1 VIETLA
7 YYLCVVGFAGFG
19 YKLVEARR
27 SQPVRT
33 MWFLAGFGICIA
45 TGILVLTP
53 AMAELAGPGPVAEWV
68 LTLAGDELKLGAIG
82 FAVAFTQ
89 SVWRGDGARLAP
101 HALFTGATMVVLA
114 VCFALSEPARV
125 GSDTVFSP
133 ATLLFALGDKVVFL
147 LYSLVSLGLL
157 VVVFARSARHAEP
170 GPLRTGLWL
179 LVVGVGAAFAWTFW
193 DVDDV
198 RRLAETARIG
208 AREDLPSSVL
218 AATTVGFVAAGA
230 TLSAWAPAVSSVLG
244 RVRAYRAYR
253 RIEPLWTALRAAVPG
268 IALDPD
274 RELAGGAE
282 FALYRR
288 VIEIRDGHLALR
300 AHFDPHLPA
309 RAETAARR
317 AGIREAEVAPTVEAV
332 TLAAAIEASR
342 AGRRFAPGETLP
354 DPLPDADVATEAA
367 WLVRVSRAWRRDAVV
382 ERVTAGALDRPDVLT
397 GDERR

>member
-1 VIETLA
+1 MIETLA

-19 YKLVEARR
+19 YKLVEARH

-33 MWFLAGFGICIA
+33 MWYLAGFGICIA

-53 AMAELAGPGPVAEWV
+53 AMTALVGPGPVAEWV

-89 SVWRGDGARLAP
+89 SVWRGEGARLAP
-101 HALFTGATMVVLA
+101 HALFTVATMALLA
-114 VCFALSEPARV
+114 VCFTLSAPKRV
-125 GSDTVFSP
+125 GDDTVFSGSGLP
-133 ATLLFALGDKVVFL
+133 FALADKALFL

-157 VVVFARSARHAEP
+157 IAIFARSAWQAEP

-179 LVVGVGAAFAWTFW
+179 LVVGVGAAVAWTFW
-193 DVDDV
+193 DIDDV

-218 AATTVGFVAAGA
+218 AAATIGFVTAGA
-230 TLSAWAPAVSSVLG
+230 TLSAWSPAVSSVLG

-268 IALDPD
+268 IALDPG

-300 AHFDPHLPA
+300 AHFDPELPP
-309 RAETAARR
+309 RAEAAARR
-317 AGIREAEVAPTVEAV
+317 AGVREADLAATVEAV
-332 TLAAAIEASR
+332 TLAAAIEAGR
-342 AGRRFAPGETLP
+342 AGRRFERGEMT
-354 DPLPDADVATEAA
+354 DPLPDADVTTEAA
-367 WLVRVSRAWRRDAVV
+367 WLVQVSRAWRRDAVV
-382 ERVTAGALDRPDVLT
+382 ERVRAGVL
-397 GDERR
+397 G

>member
-1 VIETLA
+1 MIETLA
-7 YYLCVVGFAGFG
+7 YHLCLVGFAGFG

-33 MWFLAGFGICIA
+33 MWLLAGFGICIA

-53 AMAELAGPGPVAEWV
+53 AMAALAGPGPVAEWV
-68 LTLAGDELKLGAIG
+68 LSLAGDELKLGAIG

-89 SVWRGDGARLAP
+89 SVWRGEGARLAP
-101 HALFTGATMVVLA
+101 HALFTGASMVLLA
-114 VCFALSEPARV
+114 VCFTLSKPRRV
-125 GSDTVFSP
+125 GDDTVFSD
-133 ATLLFALGDKVVFL
+133 AGVGFALADKIVFL
-147 LYSLVSLGLL
+147 AYSLISLGLL
-157 VVVFARSARHAEP
+157 IAVFGRSAWHAEP

-193 DVDDV
+193 DIDDV
-198 RRLAETARIG
+198 RRLAETGRIG

-218 AATTVGFVAAGA
+218 AAATIGFVTAGA
-230 TLSAWAPAVSSVLG
+230 TLSAWSPAVTSVIG

-268 IALDPD
+268 IALDPG
-274 RELAGGAE
+274 RELTGGAE

-300 AHFDPHLPA
+300 AHFDPDLPA

-317 AGIREAEVAPTVEAV
+317 AGVPEADLAPTVEAV
-332 TLAAAIEASR
+332 TLAAAIEAGR
-342 AGRRFAPGETLP
+342 QGRRFEPGQTEPAPLAEA
-354 DPLPDADVATEAA
+354 DADVGAEAA
-367 WLVRVSRAWRRDAVV
+367 WLVRVSRAWQRDAVV
-382 ERVTAGALDRPDVLT
+382 ERLRTSAL
-397 GDERR
+397 G

>member
-1 VIETLA
+1 MIETLA
-7 YYLCVVGFAGFG
+7 YHLCLVGFAGFG

-45 TGILVLTP
+45 IGIVVLTP
-53 AMAELAGPGPVAEWV
+53 AMAALVGPGPVAEWV
-68 LTLAGDELKLGAIG
+68 LSLAGDELKLGAIG

-89 SVWRGDGARLAP
+89 SVWRGEGARLAP
-101 HALFTGATMVVLA
+101 HALVTGAAMVLLA
-114 VCFALSEPARV
+114 VCFTLSGPERV
-125 GSDTVFSP
+125 GDDTVFSGAGLP
-133 ATLLFALGDKVVFL
+133 FALVDKLVFL
-147 LYSLVSLGLL
+147 TYSLISLGLL
-157 VVVFARSARHAEP
+157 IAVFARSAWQAEP

-179 LVVGVGAAFAWTFW
+179 LVVGVAAAFAWTFW

-198 RRLAETARIG
+198 RQLAATARIG

-218 AATTVGFVAAGA
+218 AATTIGFVAAGA
-230 TLSAWAPAVSSVLG
+230 TLSAWSPAVTSVLG

-268 IALDPD
+268 IALDPG
-274 RELAGGAE
+274 RELTGGAE

-300 AHFDPHLPA
+300 PHFDPALPA

-317 AGIREAEVAPTVEAV
+317 AGVPEADLAPTVEAV
-332 TLAAAIEASR
+332 TLAAAIEAGR
-342 AGRRFAPGETLP
+342 DGRRFAPAGVTP

-367 WLVRVSRAWRRDAVV
+367 WLVRVSRAWQRDAVV
-382 ERVTAGALDRPDVLT
+382 DRVRSGAGR
-397 GDERR
+397 E

>member
-1 VIETLA
+1 MIETLA
-7 YYLCVVGFAGFG
+7 YHLCLVGFAGFG

-45 TGILVLTP
+45 TGIIVLTP
-53 AMAELAGPGPVAEWV
+53 ATAALAGPGPVAEWV
-68 LTLAGDELKLGAIG
+68 LSLAGDELKLGAIG

-89 SVWRGDGARLAP
+89 SVWRGEGARLAP
-101 HALFTGATMVVLA
+101 HALFTGATMVLLA
-114 VCFALSEPARV
+114 VCFTLSRPRRV
-125 GSDTVFSP
+125 GDDTVFSP
-133 ATLLFALGDKVVFL
+133 DGLPFALADKVVFL
-147 LYSLVSLGLL
+147 VYSLISLGVLIA
-157 VVVFARSARHAEP
+157 VFARSAWHAEP

-179 LVVGVGAAFAWTFW
+179 LLVGVVAAFAWTFW

-198 RRLAETARIG
+198 RQLARTARIG

-218 AATTVGFVAAGA
+218 AAATIGFVAAGA
-230 TLSAWAPAVSSVLG
+230 TLSAWSPAVSSVLG

-268 IALDPD
+268 IALDPG

-300 AHFDPHLPA
+300 AHFDPELPA

-317 AGIREAEVAPTVEAV
+317 AGVRDADLAPTVEAV
-332 TLAAAIEASR
+332 ALAAAIEAGR
-342 AGRRFAPGETLP
+342 EGRRFEP
-354 DPLPDADVATEAA
+354 PLREPADLAEADADVDAEAA
-367 WLVRVSRAWRRDAVV
+367 WLVRVSRAWRRGAVV
-382 ERVTAGALDRPDVLT
+382 ERVRASAGSGPR
-397 GDERR
+397 

>member
-1 VIETLA
+1 MIETLA

-19 YKLVEARR
+19 YKLVEARH

-33 MWFLAGFGICIA
+33 MWYLAGFGICIA

-53 AMAELAGPGPVAEWV
+53 AMTALVGPGPVAEWV

-89 SVWRGDGARLAP
+89 SVWRGEGARLAP
-101 HALFTGATMVVLA
+101 HALFTVATMVLLA
-114 VCFALSEPARV
+114 VCFTLSAPKRV
-125 GSDTVFSP
+125 GDDTVFSGSGLP
-133 ATLLFALGDKVVFL
+133 FALADKALFL
-147 LYSLVSLGLL
+147 LYSLVSLSLL
-157 VVVFARSARHAEP
+157 IAIFARSAWQAEP

-179 LVVGVGAAFAWTFW
+179 LVVGVGAAVAWTFW
-193 DVDDV
+193 DIDDV

-218 AATTVGFVAAGA
+218 AAATIGLVTAGA
-230 TLSAWAPAVSSVLG
+230 TLSAWSPAVSSVLG

-268 IALDPD
+268 IALDPG

-300 AHFDPHLPA
+300 AHFDPELPS
-309 RAETAARR
+309 RAEAAARR
-317 AGIREAEVAPTVEAV
+317 AGVREADLAATVEAV
-332 TLAAAIEASR
+332 TLAAAIEAGR
-342 AGRRFAPGETLP
+342 AGRRFERGEMT
-354 DPLPDADVATEAA
+354 DPLPDADVTTEAA
-367 WLVRVSRAWRRDAVV
+367 WLIQVSRAWRRDAVV
-382 ERVTAGALDRPDVLT
+382 ERVRASVL
-397 GDERR
+397 G

>member
-7 YYLCVVGFAGFG
+7 YHLCLVGFAGFG

-45 TGILVLTP
+45 TGIGVLTP
-53 AMAELAGPGPVAEWV
+53 AMAALAGPGPVAEWV
-68 LTLAGDELKLGAIG
+68 LSLAGDELKLGAIG

-89 SVWRGDGARLAP
+89 SVWRGEGARLAP
-101 HALFTGATMVVLA
+101 HALFTGATMVLLA
-114 VCFALSEPARV
+114 VCFTLSEPRRV
-125 GSDTVFSP
+125 GDDTVFSDAGLP
-133 ATLLFALGDKVVFL
+133 FAVADKVIFL
-147 LYSLVSLGLL
+147 GYSLISLGLL
-157 VVVFARSARHAEP
+157 IAVFARSAWHAEP

-193 DVDDV
+193 DIDDV

-218 AATTVGFVAAGA
+218 AATTIGFVTAGA
-230 TLSAWAPAVSSVLG
+230 TLSAWSPAVSSVLG

-268 IALDPD
+268 IALDPG
-274 RELAGGAE
+274 RELTGGAE

-300 AHFDPHLPA
+300 AHFDPDLPA

-317 AGIREAEVAPTVEAV
+317 AGVPEAELAPTVEAV
-332 TLAAAIEASR
+332 TLAAAIEAGR
-342 AGRRFAPGETLP
+342 EGRRFEPGRAEPGHLAEAQA
-354 DPLPDADVATEAA
+354 DADVVAEAA
-367 WLVRVSRAWRRDAVV
+367 WLVRVSRAWQRGAVV
-382 ERVTAGALDRPDVLT
+382 ERVREGAL
-397 GDERR
+397 G

>member
-1 VIETLA
+1 MIETLA
-7 YYLCVVGFAGFG
+7 YHLCVVGFAGFG

-33 MWFLAGFGICIA
+33 MWLLAGFGICIA

-53 AMAELAGPGPVAEWV
+53 AMAALAGPGPVTEWV
-68 LTLAGDELKLGAIG
+68 LSLAGDELKLGAIG

-89 SVWRGDGARLAP
+89 SVWRGEGARLAP
-101 HALFTGATMVVLA
+101 HALFTGATMVLLA
-114 VCFALSEPARV
+114 VCFTLSKPRRV
-125 GSDTVFSP
+125 GDDTVFSSADLP
-133 ATLLFALGDKVVFL
+133 FALADKILFL
-147 LYSLVSLGLL
+147 GYSLISLGLL
-157 VVVFARSARHAEP
+157 IAVFARSAWHAEP

-179 LVVGVGAAFAWTFW
+179 LVVGVVAAFAWTFW

-218 AATTVGFVAAGA
+218 AATTIGFVTAGA
-230 TLSAWAPAVSSVLG
+230 TLSAWSPAVSSVLG

-268 IALDPD
+268 IALDPG
-274 RELAGGAE
+274 RGLAGGAE

-300 AHFDPHLPA
+300 AHFDPDLPA
-309 RAETAARR
+309 RVETAARR
-317 AGIREAEVAPTVEAV
+317 AGVRDADLAPTVEAV
-332 TLAAAIEASR
+332 VLAAAIEAGR
-342 AGRRFAPGETLP
+342 EGRRFEPARGEPGDLAEA
-354 DPLPDADVATEAA
+354 DADVEAEAA
-367 WLVRVSRAWRRDAVV
+367 WLVRVSRAWQRGAVV
-382 ERVTAGALDRPDVLT
+382 DRVRASAGSAPR
-397 GDERR
+397 